1 METNSILEQLNK
13 PEELEKMYREDK
25 KGFEKAFDQ
34 LPDELEDNQLYQFWR
49 YRLQQEKPEL
59 RKSAASPT
67 DILILLIACFVACL
81 LIKLPSFFTLTQ
93 TETDFY
99 QKNSATIVFFGMSLF
114 AVLKTGFSKKIHW
127 IWFMLFFLV
136 PAVYI
141 NLLPSSINN
150 DTVTLVYLHLY
161 LLMWCLYGIIFIGM
175 DYKRHKRMDFIR
187 YNGDLVVLTTIILI
201 AGGVFSGITVGLFG
215 LIGWKIEVFY
225 FNYIAV
231 WGLVSAP
238 IVATYIIKN
247 HALVTNKIAPIIA
260 NIFSPLVL
268 LMLVVYLVSIP
279 FSGKDPYN
287 DREFLLV
294 FNMLLLGV
302 MAIIIFSVSETSKSR
317 KQSFSKVILF
327 LMALAAMIINLVAL
341 SAIIY
346 RLGEFGFTPNRTA
359 VLGSNIVLFV
369 HLAWITVKL
378 FQVSFKSKNL
388 HVVENAVAVY
398 LPVYAIWT
406 AIVVFTFPFI
416 FGVD

>member
-1 METNSILEQLNK
+1 METNLILEQLNN
-13 PEELEKMYREDK
+13 PEELEKMYRVDR

-34 LPDELEDNQLYQFWR
+34 LPAEMVNIPLLQFWKI
-49 YRLQQEKPEL
+49 RLDLEKPVL
-59 RKSAASPT
+59 KKSGTSIT
-67 DILILLIACFVACL
+67 DILVLLIACFASCL
-81 LIKLPSFFTLTQ
+81 LIKIPSIFTLSQ

-99 QKNSATIVFFGMSLF
+99 QKNSATILFFGMSLY
-114 AVLKTGFSKKIHW
+114 AILKTGFTKKIHW
-127 IWFMLFFLV
+127 IWASLFFLV
-136 PAVYI
+136 PTIYI

-150 DTVTLVYLHLY
+150 DTITLVYLHLY
-161 LLMWCLYGIIFIGM
+161 LLMWCLYGIIYIGM

-225 FNYIAV
+225 FNFIAV

-238 IVATYIIKN
+238 IVATYIINN

-268 LMLVVYLVSIP
+268 IMLVIYLISIP

-294 FNMLLLGV
+294 FNLLLLGV

-317 KQSFSKVILF
+317 KQSFSKIILF

-359 VLGSNIVLFV
+359 VLGSNLLLFV

-378 FQVSFKSKNL
+378 FQVTFKSKDINEVE
-388 HVVENAVAVY
+388 VVVSKY

-406 AIVVFTFPFI
+406 AIVVFTFPMI
-416 FGVD
+416 FGTT

>member
-13 PEELEKMYREDK
+13 PEELEKMFREDK
-25 KGFEKAFDQ
+25 KGFEKAFHHV
-34 LPDELEDNQLYQFWR
+34 PAELGDNQLIQFWKI
-49 YRLQQEKPEL
+49 RLEQEKPEL
-59 RKSAASPT
+59 KKSRASIR
-67 DILILLIACFVACL
+67 DLIILLIACFTTCL
-81 LIKLPSFFTLTQ
+81 LIKLPSIFTLPQ
-93 TETDFY
+93 TESDFY
-99 QKNSATIVFFGMSLF
+99 QKNGALILFFGMSLF
-114 AVLKTGFSKKIHW
+114 SVLKTGFVKRIHW
-127 IWFMLFFLV
+127 IWTLLFFIV
-136 PAVYI
+136 PTVYI
-141 NLLPSSINN
+141 NLLPSSEHS
-150 DTVTLVYLHLY
+150 DTITLVNLHLA
-161 LLMWCLYGIIFIGM
+161 LLMWCLYGLIYIGM
-175 DYKRHKRMDFIR
+175 DYKPHKRMDFIR

-201 AGGVFSGITVGLFG
+201 AGGIFSGITIGLFS
-215 LIGWKIEVFY
+215 LIGWQIEGFY
-225 FNYIAV
+225 INFIAV
-231 WGLVSAP
+231 WGLFSAP

-268 LMLVVYLVSIP
+268 LMLVVYLISIP

-302 MAIIIFSVSETSKSR
+302 STIIIFSVSETSKSR

-327 LMALAAMIINLVAL
+327 LMASAALIINLVAL

-346 RLGEFGFTPNRTA
+346 RLGEYGFTPNRTA

-378 FQVSFKSKNL
+378 LQVSFKSKDL
-388 HVVENAVAVY
+388 DEVENAVVLY

-406 AIVVFTFPFI
+406 AFVVFSFPLI

>member
-81 LIKLPSFFTLTQ
+81 LIKLPSFFALTQ

-127 IWFMLFFLV
+127 IWFLLFFLV

>member
-1 METNSILEQLNK
+1 METNTILEQLNK

-25 KGFEKAFDQ
+25 KGFEKAFDH
-34 LPDELEDNQLYQFWR
+34 LPAELEDNPLIQFWKIR
-49 YRLQQEKPEL
+49 IDSEKPVL
-59 RKSAASPT
+59 KKSETSIS
-67 DILILLIACFVACL
+67 DIIILLIACFASCL
-81 LIKLPSFFTLTQ
+81 LIKIPSFFALTQ

-99 QKNSATIVFFGMSLF
+99 QKNSATILFFGMSLF
-114 AVLKTGFSKKIHW
+114 AVLKTGFAKKIHW
-127 IWFMLFFLV
+127 IWFLLFFLV
-136 PAVYI
+136 PTAYI
-141 NLLPSSINN
+141 NLLPSSVNN
-150 DTVTLVYLHLY
+150 DTITLVYLHLY
-161 LLMWCLYGIIFIGM
+161 LLMWCLYGIIYIGM
-175 DYKRHKRMDFIR
+175 DYKRPKRMDFIR

-201 AGGVFSGITVGLFG
+201 AGGVFSGITVGLFS

-225 FNYIAV
+225 FNFIAV

-238 IVATYIIKN
+238 IVATYIIQN

-268 LMLVVYLVSIP
+268 LMLVVYLISIP

-294 FNMLLLGV
+294 FNLLLLGV

-317 KQSFSKVILF
+317 KQSFSKIILF
-327 LMALAAMIINLVAL
+327 LMATAAMIINVVAL

-359 VLGSNIVLFV
+359 VLGSNLLLFV
-369 HLAWITVKL
+369 HLAWISIKL
-378 FQVSFKSKNL
+378 FQISFKS
-388 HVVENAVAVY
+388 HEIDEVEYVVSKY

-406 AIVVFTFPFI
+406 AIVVFTFPLI
-416 FGVD
+416 FGTT